1 MVSRCLA
8 ILLAV
13 TTAVA
18 RTPAGFDPAS
28 DTDLIVEYN
37 GFAAL
42 NGVVVSKSG
51 KQSHTCPIPSLF
63 FSPRVSFPFLQL
75 THTPLFQVT
84 SSEPRIG
91 TLARLNGTSY
101 AVMMIDL
108 DIPTNNPP
116 QTNTLLHWMQTGLVP
131 SHTATQLNTTTAGT
145 IRAFLLEKKDGA
157 AALQPYFGPNP
168 PARVPLSHRYTQ
180 VLVDTSGL
188 TEDGA
193 EALRAAAAASR
204 RSGFEAPAV
213 LAQAGLEGK
222 VVAGNFYN
230 VTNPGPARGAGT
242 GVVAN
247 ATTTTVTEAAG
258 VVGATGTGG
267 LIVGPTSGTGNGAGT
282 SQTAVPV
289 AGAAGLRPRGVLV
302 GGLVMV
308 GMVMLGL

>member
-8 ILLAV
+8 ILLAA

-18 RTPAGFDPAS
+18 RTPDGFAPAS

-42 NGVVVSKSG
+42 NGVVVSKS
-51 KQSHTCPIPSLF
+51 
-63 FSPRVSFPFLQL
+63 
-75 THTPLFQVT
+75 VT

-108 DIPTNNPP
+108 DIPTNNPS
-116 QTNTLLHWMQTGLVP
+116 QTNTLLHWMQTSLVP
-131 SHTATQLNTTTAGT
+131 SSTATQLNTTAGT
-145 IRAFLLEKKDGA
+145 IRAFLLEKDGSDTT
-157 AALQPYFGPNP
+157 ALQPYFGPNP

-180 VLVDTSGL
+180 VLVDTSGM
-188 TEDGA
+188 TEDGG

-204 RSGFEAPAV
+204 SGFEAAAV

-230 VTNPGPARGAGT
+230 VTNPGPARAGT
-242 GVVAN
+242 VVMN
-247 ATTTTVTEAAG
+247 ATVTDAAG
-258 VVGATGTGG
+258 LVGATGTGG
-267 LIVGPTSGTGNGAGT
+267 QVGPTSGTGAGA

-289 AGAAGLRPRGVLV
+289 PVPVAGTACLRPRGVLV

-308 GMVMLGL
+308 GMAVLAL

>member
-8 ILLAV
+8 ILLAA

-18 RTPAGFDPAS
+18 RTPAGFAPAS

-37 GFAAL
+37 GFAPL
-42 NGVVVSKSG
+42 NGAVISKS
-51 KQSHTCPIPSLF
+51 
-63 FSPRVSFPFLQL
+63 
-75 THTPLFQVT
+75 VT

-116 QTNTLLHWMQTGLVP
+116 QTNTLLHWMQTGLTP
-131 SHTATQLNTTTAGT
+131 SSTATQLNTTSGT
-145 IRAFLLEKKDGA
+145 IRAFLLENRSNTTA
-157 AALQPYFGPNP
+157 VAPYFGPNP

-180 VLVDTSGL
+180 VLVDTSGM
-188 TEDGA
+188 TEEGGQ
-193 EALRAAAAASR
+193 ALRAAAAA
-204 RSGFEAPAV
+204 RSGFEASAV

-230 VTNPGPARGAGT
+230 VTNLGPARAGT
-242 GVVAN
+242 VVAN
-247 ATTTTVTEAAG
+247 ATGTSG
-258 VVGATGTGG
+258 VGT
-267 LIVGPTSGTGNGAGT
+267 TSGTGAGA
-282 SQTAVPV
+282 SQTSVPV
-289 AGAAGLRPRGVLV
+289 AGTAGLRPGGVLV

-308 GMVMLGL
+308 GMVALGL